1 VASEREEGTTPIDPR
16 EEAHTVKAGTNPR
29 IEVIHTAQNDPSY
42 NLPYAPA
49 IAVNGGRLL
58 FTAAMA
64 APTYHHHPHRPEE
77 FDSMPEDTEGQ
88 ARATMEQLK
97 TLLAAAGGTLQDVV
111 FVTRYIK
118 DVAENQDAINRVMG
132 EYFGDHRP
140 SSCTVEV
147 VRLATDPRLKF
158 EMSVVAAVPD

>member
-1 VASEREEGTTPIDPR
+1 VSTGN
-16 EEAHTVKAGTNPR
+16 NPR
-29 IEVIHTAQNDPSY
+29 IEVIHTAENDPSF

-49 IAVNGGRLL
+49 IKVNSGKLL

-77 FDSMPEDTEGQ
+77 FDHLPEDPAEQ
-88 ARATMEQLK
+88 ARLTLEQLK
-97 TLLAAAGGTLQDVV
+97 VILAAAGGTLQDVV
-111 FVTRYIK
+111 FVTRFIR
-118 DVAENQDAINRVMG
+118 DIAENQDAINRVFG

-158 EMSVVAAVPD
+158 EMSVVAVVPE

>member
-1 VASEREEGTTPIDPR
+1 VSTGN
-16 EEAHTVKAGTNPR
+16 NPR
-29 IEVIHTAQNDPSY
+29 IEVIHTAENDPSF

-49 IAVNGGRLL
+49 IKVNSGKLL

-77 FDSMPEDTEGQ
+77 FDHLPEDPAEQ
-88 ARATMEQLK
+88 ARMTMEQLK
-97 TLLAAAGGTLQDVV
+97 VILAAAGGTLQDVV
-111 FVTRYIK
+111 FVTRFIR
-118 DVAENQDAINRVMG
+118 DIAENQDAINRVFG

-158 EMSVVAAVPD
+158 EMSVVAVVPE

>member
-1 VASEREEGTTPIDPR
+1 MAEPR
-16 EEAHTVKAGTNPR
+16 PR
-29 IEVIHTAQNDPSY
+29 IEVIHTAKNDPSY

-77 FDSMPEDTEGQ
+77 FDSLPEDTAEQ
-88 ARATMEQLK
+88 ARLTMEQLK
-97 TLLAAAGGTLQDVV
+97 EILAAAGGTLNDVV

-118 DVAENQDAINRVMG
+118 DVAANQDAINRVQA
-132 EYFGDHRP
+132 EYFGEHRP

-158 EMSVVAAVPD
+158 EMSVIAVVPEST

>member
-1 VASEREEGTTPIDPR
+1 MAVSTG
-16 EEAHTVKAGTNPR
+16 VNPR
-29 IEVIHTAQNDPSY
+29 IEVIHTAENDPSF

-49 IAVNGGRLL
+49 IKVNSGRLL

-77 FDSMPEDTEGQ
+77 FDHLPEDPAEQ
-88 ARATMEQLK
+88 ARMTMEQLK
-97 TLLAAAGGTLQDVV
+97 GILAAAGGTLQDVV
-111 FVTRYIK
+111 FVTRFIR
-118 DVAENQDAINRVMG
+118 DIAENQDAINRVFG

-158 EMSVVAAVPD
+158 EMSVVAVVPE

>member
-1 VASEREEGTTPIDPR
+1 MSTDKHPR
-16 EEAHTVKAGTNPR
+16 LE
-29 IEVIHTAQNDPSY
+29 IIHTAENDPSF

-49 IAVNGGRLL
+49 IKVNSGRLL

-77 FDSMPEDTEGQ
+77 FDHLPDDPGEQ
-88 ARATMEQLK
+88 ARMTMEQLK
-97 TLLAAAGGTLQDVV
+97 GILAAAGGTLQDVA
-111 FVTRYIK
+111 FVTRFIK

-158 EMSVVAAVPD
+158 EMSVVAVVPE

>member
-1 VASEREEGTTPIDPR
+1 MTTGI
-16 EEAHTVKAGTNPR
+16 NPR
-29 IEVIHTAQNDPSY
+29 LEVIHTADNDPSF
-42 NLPYAPA
+42 NMPYAPA
-49 IAVNGGRLL
+49 IVVNGGRLL

-77 FDSMPEDTEGQ
+77 FDHLPDDPAEQ
-88 ARATMEQLK
+88 ARMTLDQLK
-97 TLLAAAGGTLQDVV
+97 VILAAAGGTLQDVV
-111 FVTRYIK
+111 FVTRFIR
-118 DVAENQDAINRVMG
+118 DIAENQDAINRVFG

-158 EMSVVAAVPD
+158 EMSVIAVVPE

>member
-1 VASEREEGTTPIDPR
+1 MSSG
-16 EEAHTVKAGTNPR
+16 GNPR
-29 IEVIHTAQNDPSY
+29 IEVIHTDQNDPSY

-49 IAVNGGRLL
+49 IKVHGGKLL

-77 FDSMPEDTEGQ
+77 FDHLPEDPEAQ
-88 ARATMEQLK
+88 ARMTLDQLK
-97 TLLAAAGGTLQDVV
+97 EILAAAGGTLQDVV
-111 FVTRYIK
+111 FVQRFIK
-118 DVAENQDAINRVMG
+118 DIAENQDAINRVFG

-158 EMSVVAAVPD
+158 EMSVVEVVPE

>member
-1 VASEREEGTTPIDPR
+1 MTT
-16 EEAHTVKAGTNPR
+16 GTNPR
-29 IEVIHTAQNDPSY
+29 LEVIHTADNDPSF

-49 IAVNGGRLL
+49 IVVNGGRLL

-77 FDSMPEDTEGQ
+77 FDHLPDDPAEQ
-88 ARATMEQLK
+88 ARMTLDQLK
-97 TLLAAAGGTLQDVV
+97 VILAAAGGTLQDVV
-111 FVTRYIK
+111 FVTRFIR
-118 DVAENQDAINRVMG
+118 DIAENQDAINRVFG

-158 EMSVVAAVPD
+158 EMSVIAVVPE

>member
-1 VASEREEGTTPIDPR
+1 MSSG
-16 EEAHTVKAGTNPR
+16 GNPR
-29 IEVIHTAQNDPSY
+29 IEVIHTGQNDPSY

-49 IAVNGGRLL
+49 IKVHGGKLL

-77 FDSMPEDTEGQ
+77 FDHLPEDPEAQ
-88 ARATMEQLK
+88 ARMTLDQLK
-97 TLLAAAGGTLQDVV
+97 EILAAAGGTLQDVV
-111 FVTRYIK
+111 FVQRFIK
-118 DVAENQDAINRVMG
+118 DIAENQDAINRVFG

-158 EMSVVAAVPD
+158 EMSVVEVVPE

>member
-1 VASEREEGTTPIDPR
+1 MGTEG
-16 EEAHTVKAGTNPR
+16 KPR
-29 IEVIHTAQNDPSY
+29 IEVIHTAKNDPSY

-49 IAVNGGRLL
+49 IVVNGGRLL

-77 FDSMPEDTEGQ
+77 FDTLPEDTAEQ
-88 ARATMEQLK
+88 ARLTMEQLK
-97 TLLAAAGGTLQDVV
+97 EILVAAGGTLSDVV

-118 DVAENQDAINRVMG
+118 DVAANQDAINRVQAQ
-132 EYFGDHRP
+132 YFGDHRP

-158 EMSVVAAVPD
+158 EMSVVAWLPA

>member
-1 VASEREEGTTPIDPR
+1 MSDQ
-16 EEAHTVKAGTNPR
+16 R
-29 IEVIHTAQNDPSY
+29 IEVVHTAKNDPSY

-49 IAVNGGRLL
+49 IVVRGGRLL
-58 FTAAMA
+58 FTATMA

-77 FDSMPEDTEGQ
+77 FDHLPEDPGDP
-88 ARATMEQLK
+88 ARMTLEQLEEI
-97 TLLAAAGGTLQDVV
+97 LAAAGGTLQDVV
-111 FVTRYIK
+111 FVTRFIK
-118 DVAENQDAINRVMG
+118 DVAANQDAINRVSA

-158 EMSVVAAVPD
+158 EMSVIAAVPD

>member
-1 VASEREEGTTPIDPR
+1 MAVST
-16 EEAHTVKAGTNPR
+16 GTNPR
-29 IEVIHTAQNDPSY
+29 LEVIHTAENDPSF

-49 IAVNGGRLL
+49 IKVNSGKLL

-77 FDSMPEDTEGQ
+77 FDHLPEDPAEQ
-88 ARATMEQLK
+88 ARLTLEQLK
-97 TLLAAAGGTLQDVV
+97 VILAAAGGTLQDVV
-111 FVTRYIK
+111 FVTRFIR
-118 DVAENQDAINRVMG
+118 DIAENQDAINRVFG

-158 EMSVVAAVPD
+158 EMSVVAVVPE

>member
-1 VASEREEGTTPIDPR
+1 LSANE
-16 EEAHTVKAGTNPR
+16 PR
-29 IEVIHTAQNDPSY
+29 IEVIHTAENDPSY

-49 IAVNGGRLL
+49 IVVRGGKLL

-77 FDSMPEDTEGQ
+77 FDDMPEDTEGQ
-88 ARATMEQLK
+88 ARRTMEQLK
-97 TLLAAAGGTLQDVV
+97 TLLAAAGGTLSDVV
-111 FVTRYIK
+111 FVTRFIK
-118 DVAENQDAINRVMG
+118 NVAENQDAINRVMA

-158 EMSVVAAVPD
+158 EMSVVAAVPE

>member
-1 VASEREEGTTPIDPR
+1 MSAEQ
-16 EEAHTVKAGTNPR
+16 KPR
-29 IEVIHTAQNDPSY
+29 IEVIHTAKNDPSY

-49 IAVNGGRLL
+49 IVVNGGRLL

-77 FDSMPEDTEGQ
+77 FDDMPEDAEGQ
-88 ARATMEQLK
+88 ARRTMEQLK
-97 TLLAAAGGTLQDVV
+97 ELLAAAGGTLNDVV

-118 DVAENQDAINRVMG
+118 DVAANQDAINRVQA

-158 EMSVVAAVPD
+158 EMSVVACVPD

>member
-1 VASEREEGTTPIDPR
+1 MTSGS
-16 EEAHTVKAGTNPR
+16 NPR
-29 IEVIHTAQNDPSY
+29 IEVIHTGRNDPSY

-49 IAVNGGRLL
+49 IKVHGGTLL

-77 FDSMPEDTEGQ
+77 FDHLPEDPEAQ
-88 ARATMEQLK
+88 ARMTLDQLK
-97 TLLAAAGGTLQDVV
+97 EILAAAGGTLQDVV
-111 FVTRYIK
+111 FVQRFIK
-118 DVAENQDAINRVMG
+118 DIAENQDAINRVFG

-147 VRLATDPRLKF
+147 VRLATDQRLKF
-158 EMSVVAAVPD
+158 EMSVVAVVPE

>member
-1 VASEREEGTTPIDPR
+1 MSGTQ
-16 EEAHTVKAGTNPR
+16 PR
-29 IEVIHTAQNDPSY
+29 IEVIHTGQNDPSY

-49 IAVNGGRLL
+49 MVVRGGKLL

-77 FDSMPEDTEGQ
+77 FDTLPDDPAEQ
-88 ARATMEQLK
+88 ARLTMEQLK
-97 TLLAAAGGTLQDVV
+97 ELLAAAGGTLQDVV
-111 FVTRYIK
+111 FVTRFIK
-118 DVAENQDAINRVMG
+118 DVAANQDAINRVMG

-158 EMSVVAAVPD
+158 EMSVVAAVPE

>member
-1 VASEREEGTTPIDPR
+1 MDTEG
-16 EEAHTVKAGTNPR
+16 KPR
-29 IEVIHTAQNDPSY
+29 IEVIHTAKNDPSY

-49 IAVNGGRLL
+49 IVVNGGRML

-77 FDSMPEDTEGQ
+77 FDHLPEDTAEQ
-88 ARATMEQLK
+88 ARLTMEQLK
-97 TLLAAAGGTLQDVV
+97 EILEAAGGSLRDVV

-118 DVAENQDAINRVMG
+118 DVAAKQDAINRVQG
-132 EYFGDHRP
+132 QYFGDHRQ

-158 EMSVVAAVPD
+158 EMSVVACLPD

>member
-1 VASEREEGTTPIDPR
+1 MSTNS
-16 EEAHTVKAGTNPR
+16 NPR
-29 IEVIHTAQNDPSY
+29 LEVIHTAENDPSF

-49 IAVNGGRLL
+49 IKVTGGRLL

-77 FDSMPEDTEGQ
+77 FDHLPEDPAEQ
-88 ARATMEQLK
+88 ARMTLEQLK
-97 TLLAAAGGTLQDVV
+97 QILAAAGGTLQDVV
-111 FVTRYIK
+111 FVTRFIR
-118 DVAENQDAINRVMG
+118 DIAENQDAINRVFG

-158 EMSVVAAVPD
+158 EMSVVAVVPE

>member
-1 VASEREEGTTPIDPR
+1 MSSGSSS
-16 EEAHTVKAGTNPR
+16 R
-29 IEVIHTAQNDPSY
+29 IEVIHTGQNDPSY

-49 IAVNGGRLL
+49 IKVHGGKLL

-77 FDSMPEDTEGQ
+77 FDHLPEDPEAQ
-88 ARATMEQLK
+88 ARMTLDQL
-97 TLLAAAGGTLQDVV
+97 TEILAAAGGTLQDVV
-111 FVTRYIK
+111 FVQRFIK
-118 DVAENQDAINRVMG
+118 DIAENQDAINRVFG

-158 EMSVVAAVPD
+158 EMSVVAVVPE

>member
-1 VASEREEGTTPIDPR
+1 MTTGI
-16 EEAHTVKAGTNPR
+16 NPR
-29 IEVIHTAQNDPSY
+29 LEVIHTADNDPSF

-49 IAVNGGRLL
+49 IVVNGGRLL

-77 FDSMPEDTEGQ
+77 FDHLPDDPAEQ
-88 ARATMEQLK
+88 ARMTLDQLK
-97 TLLAAAGGTLQDVV
+97 VILAAAGGTLQDVV
-111 FVTRYIK
+111 FVTRFIR
-118 DVAENQDAINRVMG
+118 DIAENQDAINRVFG

-158 EMSVVAAVPD
+158 EMSVIAVVPE

>member
-1 VASEREEGTTPIDPR
+1 VST
-16 EEAHTVKAGTNPR
+16 GTNPR
-29 IEVIHTAQNDPSY
+29 IDVIHTAENDPSF

-49 IAVNGGRLL
+49 IKVNGGKLL

-77 FDSMPEDTEGQ
+77 FDHLPEDPAEQ
-88 ARATMEQLK
+88 ARMTMEQLK
-97 TLLAAAGGTLQDVV
+97 GLLAAAGGTLQDVV
-111 FVTRYIK
+111 FVTRFIK
-118 DVAENQDAINRVMG
+118 DIAENQDAINRVFG

-158 EMSVVAAVPD
+158 EMSVVAVVPE

>member
-1 VASEREEGTTPIDPR
+1 MSTEG
-16 EEAHTVKAGTNPR
+16 KPR
-29 IEVIHTAQNDPSY
+29 IEVIHTAKNDPSY

-49 IAVNGGRLL
+49 IVVNGGRMLY
-58 FTAAMA
+58 TAAMA

-77 FDSMPEDTEGQ
+77 FDDLPEDTAEQ
-88 ARATMEQLK
+88 ARRTMEQLK
-97 TLLAAAGGTLQDVV
+97 EILEAAGGSLNDVV

-118 DVAENQDAINRVMG
+118 DVAANQDAINRVQG
-132 EYFGDHRP
+132 QYFGDHRP

-158 EMSVVAAVPD
+158 EMSVVACLPD

>member
-1 VASEREEGTTPIDPR
+1 MSTGE
-16 EEAHTVKAGTNPR
+16 NPR
-29 IEVIHTAQNDPSY
+29 LNENPRLKVIHTAQNDPSY

-49 IAVNGGRLL
+49 VMVTGGRLL

-77 FDSMPEDTEGQ
+77 FDHLPEDAGEQ
-88 ARATMEQLK
+88 ARMALEQLK
-97 TLLAAAGGTLQDVV
+97 EILAAAGGTLQDVV
-111 FVTRYIK
+111 FVSRFFV
-118 DVAENQDAINRVMG
+118 DVAANQDAVNRVFA

-140 SSCTVEV
+140 CSCTVEV

-158 EMSVVAAVPD
+158 EMAVIAVVPE